1 MFTMRRS
8 VAKAQRMNREVF
20 PNAVPAAVSAQR
32 ETKGRR
38 SSRVTRKTSCDFV
51 VFSLF
56 WSFSIDPIRNN
67 ALAFLDRYGL
77 SGDEACELV

>member
-1 MFTMRRS
+1 
-8 VAKAQRMNREVF
+8 MNREVF
-20 PNAVPAAVSAQR
+20 SNAVPAAVSAQR

-77 SGDEACELV
+77 SGDEARELV